1 MEIKTLATVA
11 LMMISGL
18 LFGRLCKY
26 IKLPN
31 VTGFLIAGLVFGP
44 SLFNIVDQNMIDEF
58 AIISDIA
65 LSFIA
70 FSVGCDFSLDYFK
83 KVGSAPIIVAI
94 FEAMGAVILLT
105 VTLIICKADLK
116 LSILLGAIAAATA
129 PAQTI
134 MVINQYKAKGPLTSL
149 LLSVVAHDDA
159 VALIGVGCASTIV
172 AA

>member
-31 VTGFLIAGLVFGP
+31 VTGYLIAGLVFGP

-83 KVGSAPIIVAI
+83 GRQCTHNSCY

-105 VTLIICKADLK
+105 VTLIVCKVDLK

-149 LLSVVAHDDA
+149 L
-159 VALIGVGCASTIV
+159 
-172 AA
+172 

>member
-18 LFGRLCKY
+18 LFGRLCKF

-31 VTGFLIAGLVFGP
+31 VTGYLIAGLVFGP

-70 FSVGCDFSLDYFK
+70 FPS
-83 KVGSAPIIVAI
+83 VAI
-94 FEAMGAVILLT
+94 SALTIL
-105 VTLIICKADLK
+105 
-116 LSILLGAIAAATA
+116 
-129 PAQTI
+129 
-134 MVINQYKAKGPLTSL
+134 KGRQRTHNS
-149 LLSVVAHDDA
+149 
-159 VALIGVGCASTIV
+159 CYF
-172 AA
+172 

>member
-31 VTGFLIAGLVFGP
+31 VTGYLIAGLVFGP

-70 FSVGCDFSLDYFK
+70 FSVHGGDYC
-83 KVGSAPIIVAI
+83 A
-94 FEAMGAVILLT
+94 
-105 VTLIICKADLK
+105 CKAE
-116 LSILLGAIAAATA
+116 A
-129 PAQTI
+129 
-134 MVINQYKAKGPLTSL
+134 YKCHGIVKGDN
-149 LLSVVAHDDA
+149 A
-159 VALIGVGCASTIV
+159 
-172 AA
+172 